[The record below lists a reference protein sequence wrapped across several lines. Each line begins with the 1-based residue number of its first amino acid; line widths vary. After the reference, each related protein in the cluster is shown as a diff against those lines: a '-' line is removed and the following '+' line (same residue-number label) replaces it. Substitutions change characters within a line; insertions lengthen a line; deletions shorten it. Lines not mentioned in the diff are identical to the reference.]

1 MLELSGPKIFTAREK
16 DINIKPE
23 VQKYLYNSKYEL
35 EILT

>member
-16 DINIKPE
+16 DIKPE